1 MGCMQN
7 EGVPSSGYSE
17 IRRLMETGEPVCIT
31 FETEEGD
38 VKKRLHG
45 TMPFQK
51 TNTTPTIS
59 FTTIAPRKSVMSY
72 NLL

>member
-1 MGCMQN
+1 MHNGMGCMQN

-38 VKKRLHG
+38 VKKASWNNAL
-45 TMPFQK
+45 PE
-51 TNTTPTIS
+51 IS
-59 FTTIAPRKSVMSY
+59 S
-72 NLL
+72 